1 METIYERKKPAHE
14 ILIEYYAYSDL
25 RNILEKEW
33 KEEDERFKNHCDRLY
48 TEYEETAASERHREE
63 NSKSARIARKLE
75 QMRLTDELVT
85 KIKLRNEKK

>member
-33 KEEDERFKNHCDRLY
+33 KEEDERFKNHCDKLY
-48 TEYEETAASERHREE
+48 TEYEEKLY
-63 NSKSARIARKLE
+63 NVKVLFFRKFD
-75 QMRLTDELVT
+75 R
-85 KIKLRNEKK
+85 

>member
-1 METIYERKKPAHE
+1 METIYERKKLAHE
-14 ILIEYYAYSDL
+14 LLIEYYAYSDL

-33 KEEDERFKNHCDRLY
+33 KEEDEKFKEHCDRLY
-48 TEYEETAASERHREE
+48 TEYEKTAASERHREE

-75 QMRLTDELVT
+75 QMKLTDELVT